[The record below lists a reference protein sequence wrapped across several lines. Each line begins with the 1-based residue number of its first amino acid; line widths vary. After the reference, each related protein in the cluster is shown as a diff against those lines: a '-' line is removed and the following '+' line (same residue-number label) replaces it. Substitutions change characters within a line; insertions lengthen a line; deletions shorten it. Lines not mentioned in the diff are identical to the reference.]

1 MHVLLLID
9 VHVLISQLEVIVS
22 QDGTG
27 SSQLL
32 INCVDLLQR
41 KLTRKA
47 AQELLKTLV
56 KEKWLIDVRLHL
68 IVCVRVCVCVCGL
81 NNTFSQVCK
90 GAVQRTYSM
99 GR

>member
-1 MHVLLLID
+1 MYVLLLID

-68 IVCVRVCVCVCGL
+68 IVCVRVCVCVC
-81 NNTFSQVCK
+81 VCVCVWLK
-90 GAVQRTYSM
+90 
-99 GR
+99 